1 MRSQIRFI
9 FFFFVTFILLVDG
22 MAFAGLAGDFPI
34 ILHPLSLVGFWII
47 TLVFIVRLAVYGRV
61 FLSNSKPGFFAGFY
75 FFTGFFLAIY
85 VPKLFYIAFLVAEFA
100 LKLLTYPVILLVAD
114 PMPFGEFLWT
124 GPMNII
130 SMLVIP
136 LSAFTMMVVFWG
148 MLFGRFNFKIR
159 RSEISYIDLPPAFDG
174 YRIIHI
180 SDLHLG
186 SLYGYQEK
194 LRRAINLINNESPD
208 LILFTGDLVNN
219 LAEET
224 KGWEDLLAGLRAADG
239 NYAILGNHDYGE
251 YYDWPDE
258 KAHQENMQKLIRAH
272 EDSGFTLLLNRS
284 VKISRDGEDIF
295 LAGVENWGL
304 PPFKQYGDL
313 AKALQ
318 DIPDAGFTILL
329 SHDPSH
335 WDEEVTDRTA
345 VHLTLS
351 GHTHGMQFGIRI
363 GKFRWSPIQIKYP
376 RWVGFYQQGYQYL
389 HVNPG
394 LGYIGYAG
402 RIGIPPEISVITL
415 KKSTS

>member
-9 FFFFVTFILLVDG
+9 FFFFVAFILLVDG
-22 MAFAGLAGDFPI
+22 ISFAGLAGDFPAF
-34 ILHPLSLVGFWII
+34 LHPLSIAGFWVI
-47 TLVFIVRLAVYGRV
+47 TLIFIVRLAVYGRV

-75 FFTGFFLAIY
+75 VFTGFFLAFY
-85 VPKLFYIAFLVAEFA
+85 VPKLFYIAFLIAEFA
-100 LKLLTYPVILLVAD
+100 LKLLIYPVILLVAD
-114 PMPFGEFLWT
+114 PLPFGEFLWT
-124 GPMNII
+124 GPLNIVSI
-130 SMLVIP
+130 LVIP
-136 LSAFTMMVVFWG
+136 LSAFSMMVVLWG
-148 MLFGRFNFKIR
+148 MLFGRFNFKVR
-159 RSEISYIDLPPAFDG
+159 RSEITYTDLPPAFDG

-224 KGWEDLLAGLRAADG
+224 EGWEDLLAGLYAPDG

-272 EDSGFTLLLNRS
+272 ENSGFALLLNRS
-284 VKISRDGEDIF
+284 VKISRNDEDIF

-318 DIPDAGFTILL
+318 NIPDAGFTILL

-335 WDEEVTDRTA
+335 WDEEVTDRTG

-402 RIGIPPEISVITL
+402 RIGIPPEISLITL
-415 KKSTS
+415 KRSTS